1 MMIYMKITLAI
12 LMSAGLIETN
22 GFYGHSGYGQFV
34 MAFVYAAILL
44 AGAFF
49 IVSAVEKYVRRQK
62 IRSYRKS
69 LRERNLS
76 KPTRHYQPL
85 YQRMRIVR

>member
-1 MMIYMKITLAI
+1 MIYTKITLAI
-12 LMSAGLIETN
+12 LMSAGLIEAN
-22 GFYGHSGYGQFV
+22 GFYSRSGYGQLV
-34 MAFVYAAILL
+34 MAFVYAGVLL

-49 IVSAVEKYVRRQK
+49 IVSTAVEYARRSK
-62 IRSYRKS
+62 IRSHRKS